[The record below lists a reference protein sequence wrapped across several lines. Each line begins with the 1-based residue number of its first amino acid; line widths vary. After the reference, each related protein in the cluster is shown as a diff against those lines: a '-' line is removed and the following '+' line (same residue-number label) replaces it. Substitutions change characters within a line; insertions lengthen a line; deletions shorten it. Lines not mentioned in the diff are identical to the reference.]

1 MTERDHDSVD
11 DNRQVNGAPKASTG
25 VGPDAARAEAKRAY
39 RRAVLEFS
47 SIRREARI
55 AGCSPS
61 WISRL
66 VDEEDAAA
74 MPSIALIWAS
84 SAEVQRAFGVQL
96 QARADGRAA
105 AAQTAEQIRR
115 LESALQTAQ
124 ECLATLRRGG
134 GV

>member
-1 MTERDHDSVD
+1 MSEHDNDRGD
-11 DNRQVNGAPKASTG
+11 DNRQVHSQPKSSTS
-25 VGPDAARAEAKRAY
+25 VGTDAARAEAKRAY

-47 SIRREARI
+47 SIRREAKI

-61 WISRL
+61 WIARL
-66 VDEEDAAA
+66 VDEDEPAAV
-74 MPSIALIWAS
+74 PSIALLWAS
-84 SAEVQRAFGVQL
+84 SAEVQRAVSLQL